1 MEVPMF
7 AALIPKSHTA
17 TSRMVI
23 YWACVSVVFLGSLWF
38 SFHEG
43 WKAGND
49 ISAKPAMSGAESQIV
64 ASFGKLPLSFEA
76 NQGQTDGRVKFL
88 SHGHGYAVFLTSNEA
103 VLELRKSSVVSGQL
117 SVGTKQNPKVRT
129 HAPDGKRGRRTNFL
143 IENRQSKIEKQVV
156 RLRLAG
162 AKPDAEVTGREELPG
177 KVNYFIGNDPKK
189 WRTNVPTYAK
199 VRYHNV
205 YPGVDLEYHG
215 NQDGQLEYDFIVA
228 PGADANAIALDVGA
242 GLVPTRG
249 RPQGSPLRVDANGD
263 LVIPAKGG
271 EVRFHKPQVYQEQS
285 TVDSPQLTGQ
295 NETRKPKVVNR
306 QSAIVNRQCRQ
317 GHFRMDAQ
325 NRVRFE
331 LGHYDHSRPLVIDPA
346 LTFSTYLGGSGAVIS
361 GSTGNAMVSDG
372 YGYIYITGSTSQTDF
387 PTVNPLQASL
397 AGGQNLFVARL
408 TPTGRFVFC
417 TFLGGNGEDFG
428 EAIAV
433 DSGGSIYLTGA
444 TSSSN
449 FPVLHALEP
458 SPKSVAGHAFVTK
471 LNSIGSQLL
480 YSTYLGGS
488 DSDIG
493 NGIAVDVQGNV
504 TVAGNTSS
512 ADFPM
517 MNPIQ
522 ANPTGAF
529 VSKINETDSA
539 FVYSTFLG
547 GSGGT
552 SANAVAL
559 DPPGNAYITGS
570 SAPNFPVTPGAYQTS
585 CTKPGPIA
593 PSPECAFVAEV
604 NAAGTVLVYATYLSG
619 SNNDAGFGIAAD
631 SSGDAY
637 VTGYTTS
644 PDFPTASAAQGT
656 LAGLQDAFVSKL
668 NATGTAL
675 VYSTFLGGSEQVNGS
690 GLSGGNAIALDPSR
704 NAYVTGWTNTTNFP
718 LVNPIQTTNNAVGTA
733 ENETAFVAELNPSG
747 SAWVYST
754 YLGGNVYD
762 VGNSIATDPSLNAW
776 VIGSTSS
783 TDFPMVNPL
792 KATNTD
798 TWANQTVAFVA
809 RLSPGPV
816 PAVSLSAPALSF
828 PGGFL
833 KVTSAKQSVTLTNLG
848 NAVLN
853 ISGMGVTGD
862 FALVNTATS
871 CPYLGGT
878 VAALANCTID
888 VTFTPTATGTR
899 TGAVAITDNA
909 GGSPQG
915 VQLSGTGDATV
926 AVTVSPASL
935 SFGNQLLGTPGTPQ
949 GVTVTNPG
957 AAAISITSLAISN
970 GWTETD
976 NCLPAIPANSSCN
989 IRVVFVPTAGGSQS
1003 GSITLTDDANN
1014 SPQTVALSGTGLA
1027 PVVTFSATSLS
1038 FSSQNV
1044 STTSAPQSILLTN
1057 TGTGALTPLTIST
1070 SGDFAETNNCT
1081 VPINPGTAC
1090 TIGVTFTPTAA
1101 GTRTGTLTLT
1111 DNATNS
1117 PQTVTLSGVGAGQPA
1132 SISPTSLTFGNEPVG
1147 STSASQ
1153 TITLTNPDNNVSGV
1167 PEVPA
1172 IQSSGD
1178 FQYQTGCES
1187 ETVLTT
1193 NSPCPITV
1201 TFTPTAPGTRTGT
1214 LIVTY
1219 TSPVA
1224 ATLTASLTGTGVGAV
1239 ASLSATSLTFPAQT
1253 VSTQS
1258 GPQTITLTNTGNAAL
1273 SSLAIARS
1281 GPFAERNTCPASL
1294 AGGASCT
1301 ISVTFSPLGPGSQTG
1316 TITLTDSAPGSPQ
1329 TIALSGTGI
1338 DFALSSTTT
1347 SQTVSAGQTANYS
1360 LTLSPEDGFS
1370 QTVNL
1375 ACTGAPTLATC
1386 TLSPGQETLSGTA
1399 SATVAVAVSTTAPS
1413 TAWLA
1418 PPAGR
1423 FLPPSFTGLGRVFW
1437 LYALLG
1443 LASLAT
1449 LAAARKRRAAY
1460 LLGACL
1466 LLAMLWTAC
1475 GGGSSTPAPK
1485 TIPGTPAGTYTVVVT
1500 GTAASTS
1507 TLTHTINLTLTVN

>member
-1 MEVPMF
+1 MF
-7 AALIPKSHTA
+7 AALIPRSHTA
-17 TSRMVI
+17 TKRMVI
-23 YWACVSVVFLGSLWF
+23 YWACVSLIFLGGLWF
-38 SFHEG
+38 SLHEG
-43 WKAGND
+43 WQVGSE
-49 ISAKPAMSGAESQIV
+49 ISAQPGTSGAPAQLV
-64 ASFGKLPLSFEA
+64 ASLGKLPLSFEA

-88 SHGHGYAVFLTSNEA
+88 SHGHGYALFLTGDES
-103 VLELRKSSVVSGQL
+103 VLEVQDSGFGIQDSGTRTKASVQPRTDNGPRTSSL
-117 SVGTKQNPKVRT
+117 IQNPK
-129 HAPDGKRGRRTNFL
+129 
-143 IENRQSKIEKQVV
+143 SKIQNQVV
-156 RLRLAG
+156 RLRLVG
-162 AKPDAEVTGREELPG
+162 AKPNAEVSGQDELPG

-189 WRTNVPTYAK
+189 WRANVPTYAK
-199 VRYHNV
+199 VKYRNV
-205 YPGVDLEYHG
+205 YPGIDLVYYG
-215 NQDGQLEYDFIVA
+215 NPLAGGQLEYDFIVA
-228 PGADANAIALDVGA
+228 PGADPSAIALDVWA
-242 GLVPTRG
+242 VREP
-249 RPQGSPLRVDANGD
+249 PLRIDGNGN

-271 EVRFHKPQVYQEQS
+271 EVRFRKPTIYQEQS
-285 TVDSPQLTGQ
+285 TVDSPQLTVQ
-295 NETRKPKVVNR
+295 NETRKPRVGNR
-306 QSAIVNRQCRQ
+306 QSTIVHRQ
-317 GHFRMDAQ
+317 FREGCFRLDAQ
-325 NRVRFE
+325 RRVRFE
-331 LGHYDHSRPLVIDPA
+331 LGPYDHSRPLVIDPA

-361 GSTGNAMVSDG
+361 GSAGNAIVSDG
-372 YGYIYITGSTSQTDF
+372 FGSIYITGSTSQTDF

-397 AGGQNLFVARL
+397 AGGQNLFVSRL
-408 TPTGRFVFC
+408 TPSGTFVFS

-449 FPVLHALEP
+449 FPVLHALQP

-471 LNSIGSQLL
+471 LNTIGSQLL

-488 DSDIG
+488 GSDIG
-493 NGIAVDVQGNV
+493 NGIAVDAAGNV

-529 VSKINETDSA
+529 VSKLNEPGSA
-539 FVYSTFLG
+539 FVYSSFLG

-559 DPPGNAYITGS
+559 DPLGNAYITGG

-585 CTKPGPIA
+585 CTKVGANA
-593 PSPECAFVAEV
+593 PSPECAFVTEV

-619 SNNDAGFGIAAD
+619 SNNDAGFGIAVD

-644 PDFPTASAAQGT
+644 PDFPIASAAQGT
-656 LAGLQDAFVSKL
+656 FAGLQDAFVSKL

-762 VGNSIATDPSLNAW
+762 VGNSIAADPSLNAW

-848 NAVLN
+848 NAVLD
-853 ISGMGVTGD
+853 ISGMVATGD
-862 FALVNTATS
+862 FAIVNTATS

-899 TGAVAITDNA
+899 TGTVAISDNA
-909 GGSPQG
+909 GGSPQA

-926 AVTVSPASL
+926 AVTVSPTSL
-935 SFGNQLLGTPGTPQ
+935 SFGNQLLGTLGTPQ
-949 GVTVTNPG
+949 GVTVTNAG

-976 NCLPAIPANSSCN
+976 NCLPAIPANSSCK
-989 IRVVFVPTAGGSQS
+989 ISVVFAPTAGGNQS
-1003 GSITLTDDANN
+1003 GSITLTDDAKN
-1014 SPQTVALSGTGLA
+1014 SPQIVTLSGTALA
-1027 PVVTFSATSLS
+1027 PVVTLSTQSLTFAGQVPATS
-1038 FSSQNV
+1038 
-1044 STTSAPQSILLTN
+1044 SAPQTILLTN
-1057 TGTGALTPLTIST
+1057 TGTGELTPLTIST
-1070 SGDFAETNNCT
+1070 TGDFAQTNNCT
-1081 VPINPGTAC
+1081 VPVNPGTAC
-1090 TIGVTFTPTAA
+1090 TIGVTFTPSAP
-1101 GTRTGTLTLT
+1101 GPRTGTLTLT

-1117 PQTVTLSGVGAGQPA
+1117 PQTVTLSG
-1132 SISPTSLTFGNEPVG
+1132 
-1147 STSASQ
+1147 
-1153 TITLTNPDNNVSGV
+1153 
-1167 PEVPA
+1167 
-1172 IQSSGD
+1172 
-1178 FQYQTGCES
+1178 TG
-1187 ETVLTT
+1187 L
-1193 NSPCPITV
+1193 
-1201 TFTPTAPGTRTGT
+1201 A
-1214 LIVTY
+1214 
-1219 TSPVA
+1219 
-1224 ATLTASLTGTGVGAV
+1224 AV
-1239 ASLSATSLTFPAQT
+1239 ASLSATSLTFSGQALSTQSASQTLTLTNTGSVALAPLAISASGDFAQTNTCAGSVAPSASCVISVTFTPTAVGARSGVLTLTDNALNSPQSVSLSGTGQAPLVSLSATSLTFSGQT

-1258 GPQTITLTNTGNAAL
+1258 APQTITLTNTGNLTL
-1273 SSLAIARS
+1273 SSLTIART
-1281 GPFAERNTCPASL
+1281 GNFAETNTCPASL
-1294 AGGASCT
+1294 AAGASCT
-1301 ISVTFSPLGPGSQTG
+1301 ISVTFSPLGAGSQSG
-1316 TITLTDSAPGSPQ
+1316 TITLTDNAANSPQ
-1329 TIALSGTGI
+1329 TIPLSGTGM
-1338 DFALSSTTT
+1338 DFAISSATT
-1347 SQTVSAGQTANYS
+1347 SQTVTAGQTANYT
-1360 LTLSPEDGFS
+1360 LTLAPGGGFT

-1375 ACTGAPTLATC
+1375 TCTGAPSLATC
-1386 TLSPGQETLSGTA
+1386 TLTPNSAALNGTA
-1399 SATVAVAVSTTAPS
+1399 STTVGVAITTTAPS

-1423 FLPPSFTGLGRVFW
+1423 LLPPGFTGFGRVFW
-1437 LYALLG
+1437 LYGLLG

-1449 LAAARKRRAAY
+1449 LVAARKRRAAY

-1475 GGGSSTPAPK
+1475 GGSSTPAPK

-1500 GTAASTS
+1500 GAAASTS